1 MSNLGKLQGSMP
13 IARVGGNTQYEVHF
27 IAILDTCSLLKG

>member
-13 IARVGGNTQYEVHF
+13 IARVGGNTQYGFTLV
-27 IAILDTCSLLKG
+27 AAGNMRS